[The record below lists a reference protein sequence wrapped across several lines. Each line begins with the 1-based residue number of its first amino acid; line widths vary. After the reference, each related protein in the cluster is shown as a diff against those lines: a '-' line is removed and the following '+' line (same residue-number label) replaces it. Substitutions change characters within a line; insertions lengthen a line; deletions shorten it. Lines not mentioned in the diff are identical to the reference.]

1 MIFTENKISDAVTF
15 SIGAAGYS
23 MLEIVWRGHTHWSMA
38 LAGGICLVGLKKIPG
53 LMPKKNL
60 ISKAAAGSMLIT
72 SVEFLFGLVF
82 NVLLKKEVWDYS
94 NMPFN
99 IDGQICLLYS
109 FLWMLLCI
117 AIIPLIEKINKA
129 DIKGDFIGLFKKNL
143 GGN

>member
-1 MIFTENKISDAVTF
+1 
-15 SIGAAGYS
+15 

-38 LAGGICLVGLKKIPG
+38 LAGGICLVGLKKIPD